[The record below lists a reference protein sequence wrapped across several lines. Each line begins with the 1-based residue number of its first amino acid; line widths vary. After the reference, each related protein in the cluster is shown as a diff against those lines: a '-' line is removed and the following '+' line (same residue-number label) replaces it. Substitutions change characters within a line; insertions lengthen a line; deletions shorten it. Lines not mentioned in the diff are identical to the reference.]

1 MTEVH
6 RCDRIMN
13 LKDIYKKDRTHLR
26 NAGIPYRKM
35 MMKERHMTIEERAEQ
50 AVALKNRSGYN
61 CAQAVA
67 EVLADQTGL
76 TEEQLYSIT
85 SGFGLGMGTMQAT
98 CGALVGAGVA
108 AGLKMKG
115 MGTVSCT
122 KQILTEFKSMCGAV
136 TCGDLKSKTDGKVL
150 CSCDDCV
157 RNAVKAY
164 GKVMGI

>member
-1 MTEVH
+1 M
-6 RCDRIMN
+6 
-13 LKDIYKKDRTHLR
+13 
-26 NAGIPYRKM
+26 
-35 MMKERHMTIEERAEQ
+35 MTIEQRAEEAVRYKQSMNCCQ
-50 AVALKNRSGYN
+50 AVL
-61 CAQAVA
+61 CA
-67 EVLADQTGL
+67 LADQTGL

-136 TCGDLKSKTDGKVL
+136 TCGDLKSKTGGKVL

>member
-6 RCDRIMN
+6 RCDRIIY
-13 LKDIYKKDRTHLR
+13 LKDIYKTDRTHLR

-35 MMKERHMTIEERAEQ
+35 MKERQMTIEERAEQ